1 MLVRKITENLTRVDG
16 IMEVKHSYQ
25 FHKFPI
31 FLTTSGLISALC
43 GACNQFL
50 FLWSRPNPRILE
62 IRKEKSR
69 DAARDRR
76 GRENKEFVTL
86 AGMLPFPH
94 AIASQVDKASLIR
107 LTISYLKLRD
117 FAAALP
123 KWAEQNHELHLK
135 NRQVGTWARGQVMFC
150 LNHISSYQCNLLK
163 SCLIA
168 SQYIRYALIT
178 SLNVLK
184 YKVRS

>member
-1 MLVRKITENLTRVDG
+1 MVHVINFYFYD
-16 IMEVKHSYQ
+16 
-25 FHKFPI
+25 
-31 FLTTSGLISALC
+31 
-43 GACNQFL
+43 
-50 FLWSRPNPRILE
+50 SRPNPRILE

-107 LTISYLKLRD
+107 LTISYLKLRE

-123 KWAEQNHELHLK
+123 KWPEQNHDLHLK
-135 NRQVGTWARGQVMFC
+135 NRQVG
-150 LNHISSYQCNLLK
+150 N
-163 SCLIA
+163 
-168 SQYIRYALIT
+168 
-178 SLNVLK
+178 
-184 YKVRS
+184 

>member
-1 MLVRKITENLTRVDG
+1 MVHVINFYFYD
-16 IMEVKHSYQ
+16 
-25 FHKFPI
+25 
-31 FLTTSGLISALC
+31 
-43 GACNQFL
+43 
-50 FLWSRPNPRILE
+50 SRPNPRILE

-107 LTISYLKLRD
+107 LTISYLKLRE

-123 KWAEQNHELHLK
+123 KWPEQYHELHLK
-135 NRQVGTWARGQVMFC
+135 NRQVGK
-150 LNHISSYQCNLLK
+150 LSSRSYYVSSIFL
-163 SCLIA
+163 SV
-168 SQYIRYALIT
+168 SALIT
-178 SLNVLK
+178 SLMSYGNGGQGGNCSP
-184 YKVRS
+184 RF